1 MMAVPLSSRI
11 EERMPAPQTY
21 KNHSRFHPP
30 FHFFVAPV
38 LLLNVLVSIAVLVH
52 HWPKHWALLIWLV
65 VMSLALFLLTGFA
78 RSYALRVQDR
88 VIRLEERLRYQSL
101 LTPELVVAA
110 QSLTLKQIIA
120 LRFASDAELPTLIQR
135 TLSENLTPKAIKQS
149 ITNWR
154 ADNLR
159 V

>member
-65 VMSLALFLLTGFA
+65 VMSLALFLLTGLA

-101 LTPELVVAA
+101 LTPELLAAA

-135 TLSENLTPKAIKQS
+135 TLSENLKPKDIKQS